1 MTLPKYL
8 HFLLSHHLKVVRRCR
23 SFIRGESEGSR
34 RLNRGG
40 VELSRSSS
48 SISICL
54 YRLDLFFLWPRI
66 VKFYRS
72 KSSRPKFSL
81 RGDRGMPSDIVA
93 LKAATSGAKAQLSSC
108 LRVRFSTNFTTAN
121 LVDLFDMGSQ
131 AKTLECNHF
140 ASQAK
145 AQILQ

>member
-1 MTLPKYL
+1 
-8 HFLLSHHLKVVRRCR
+8 
-23 SFIRGESEGSR
+23 
-34 RLNRGG
+34 
-40 VELSRSSS
+40 
-48 SISICL
+48 
-54 YRLDLFFLWPRI
+54 
-66 VKFYRS
+66 
-72 KSSRPKFSL
+72 
-81 RGDRGMPSDIVA
+81 MPSDIGA
-93 LKAATSGAKAQLSSC
+93 FKAATSGAKAQLSSC